1 MQLEALRVFCDIV
14 RLRSFSKAA
23 AANELSQPTVTR
35 LVQQLE
41 ERLGGTLV
49 DRSRRPLQL
58 TPLGQAY
65 YTGCKR
71 LLDEYAEL
79 EASLRQDR
87 VELALTV
94 RVAAIYSVG
103 LWDMGQYT
111 ERFLV
116 EYPHARVRME
126 YLHPRRVYEHVL
138 DGTADLGLVSYP
150 ARTRELAVLPWR
162 EEEMV
167 LACAP
172 GHALARSDSIDPQQL
187 AGEKFVAFDHGL
199 TIRRE
204 VDHFLRQHD
213 AAVEIALEFDNI
225 ENIKKAIE
233 IGAGVALLPEPTL
246 RREVESGALRVV
258 RLRGCHLVRPLGI
271 IHRRT
276 HSLSSAAQ
284 GFIDLLRAH
293 VTPPTV
299 PGASANGINHAGK
312 RARSGASDRRHS
324 EPR

>member
-1 MQLEALRVFCDIV
+1 MQLEALKVFCDIV

-41 ERLGGTLV
+41 ERLGGALV

-65 YTGCKR
+65 YAGCKR

-79 EASLRQDR
+79 EATLRRDGAD
-87 VELALTV
+87 LALTV

-111 ERFLV
+111 ERFAV

-126 YLHPRRVYEHVL
+126 YLHPKLVYERVL

-150 ARTRELAVLPWR
+150 TRTRELAVLPWR

-167 LACAP
+167 VACTPAHRLAAEEE
-172 GHALARSDSIDPQQL
+172 IEPQQL
-187 AGEKFVAFDHGL
+187 EGEPFVAFDQGL

-204 VDHFLRQHD
+204 LDHFLRQHRT
-213 AAVEIALEFDNI
+213 AVEIAVEFDNI
-225 ENIKKAIE
+225 ENIKKGIE
-233 IGAGVALLPEPTL
+233 AGAGVSLLPEPML
-246 RREVESGALRVV
+246 RREVEAGTLRAI
-258 RLRGCHLVRPLGI
+258 RLRGCRLVRPLGI
-271 IHRRT
+271 IHRRNQP
-276 HSLSSAAQ
+276 LGSAAQ
-284 GFIDLLRAH
+284 GFIDLLRA
-293 VTPPTV
+293 
-299 PGASANGINHAGK
+299 PGAPNSPAATGNGANHAGK
-312 RARSGASDRRHS
+312 HNAHRSANGERSGELR
-324 EPR
+324 